1 MSELCTPEFE
11 VLAEQ
16 LGDVRCEGAAPV
28 AYLNAPWDLTDWTM
42 PVVEVVMIG
51 GALLALAH
59 AVSLLRRGGDATGL
73 GVWLAALVYVVVLEP
88 PLYFPAAFGIE
99 DYVPAVF
106 VHNTFTVG
114 FFFERM
120 PLYIALLYPAMVYL
134 AWTVVRSWRVT
145 GALRTAVCVGFVHH
159 AFYEVFD
166 MLGPQRSWWA
176 WDYETP
182 VAGPRLG
189 SVPLSSMSNFALVM
203 PAAFA
208 LLAVLLLTRRP
219 RTTVRSVLLPAL
231 GVGVLTTL
239 VSAPGQVPATLL
251 DVAPGLPTWIPSVL
265 MLALIAVAGVVT
277 VREAWRARTEGDPL
291 PSYALWH
298 GGGYL
303 VVMTALWLV
312 ALPQTLDPPDGVL
325 VGSLPYVVGC
335 IAVSGWLLS
344 VTAAY
349 PGRDAR
355 ARSAARKPHMPWTP
369 APGGVDDE
377 QSQTPGAPVA

>member
-11 VLAEQ
+11 VLAER

-28 AYLNAPWDLTDWTM
+28 AYLNAPWDLSDWTM
-42 PVVEVVMIG
+42 PVVELVMIG

-59 AVSLLRRGGDATGL
+59 AFSLLRRSGDATGL

-114 FFFERM
+114 FLHERM

-134 AWTVVRSWRVT
+134 AWTIVRSWRLPSDGLR

-166 MLGPQRSWWA
+166 MLGPQRLWWA
-176 WDYETP
+176 WDYATP

-219 RTTVRSVLLPAL
+219 RTTARSVLLPAV
-231 GVGVLTTL
+231 GVGVLTPL
-239 VSAPGQVPATLL
+239 VSAPGQLPATLL
-251 DVAPGLPTWIPSVL
+251 DVAPGLPTWIPVAL
-265 MLALIAVAGVVT
+265 MAALIAGAGIVTAVAAWGAR
-277 VREAWRARTEGDPL
+277 REPL
-291 PSYALWH
+291 PSYARWH
-298 GGGYL
+298 GGLYL
-303 VVMTALWLV
+303 AALTVLWLA
-312 ALPQTLDPPDGVL
+312 ALPQTLDPPAGVL
-325 VGSLPYVVGC
+325 VGSLPYVAGC
-335 IAVSGWLLS
+335 LAVCAWLLWRPREGDGGI
-344 VTAAY
+344 V
-349 PGRDAR
+349 PDV
-355 ARSAARKPHMPWTP
+355 P
-369 APGGVDDE
+369 ALQE
-377 QSQTPGAPVA
+377 AS